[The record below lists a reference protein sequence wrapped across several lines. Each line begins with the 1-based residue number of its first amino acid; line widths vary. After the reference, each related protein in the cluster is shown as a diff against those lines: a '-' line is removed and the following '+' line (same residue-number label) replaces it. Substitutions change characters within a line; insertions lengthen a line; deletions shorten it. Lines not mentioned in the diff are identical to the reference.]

1 MQQHVLDLRIQVRA
15 RRRRRAKPAGIVA
28 QREADATWPRAG
40 RLARLEHRPHDL
52 AGEAEAIEPLALIVL
67 HARHEQVLL
76 PDPRGKVLAL
86 QQLDGGEHARRPG
99 QPMLGMQMVSAQ

>member
-1 MQQHVLDLRIQVRA
+1 MQQHVLHLGIQVRA

-28 QREADATWPRAG
+28 QCEADATRPRGA
-40 RLARLEHRPHDL
+40 RFTRLEHRPHDL
-52 AGEAEAIEPLALIVL
+52 AGETQAVEPLALIVL
-67 HARHEQVLL
+67 RARHEQVLL
-76 PDPRGKVLAL
+76 PDPRGKVLTL